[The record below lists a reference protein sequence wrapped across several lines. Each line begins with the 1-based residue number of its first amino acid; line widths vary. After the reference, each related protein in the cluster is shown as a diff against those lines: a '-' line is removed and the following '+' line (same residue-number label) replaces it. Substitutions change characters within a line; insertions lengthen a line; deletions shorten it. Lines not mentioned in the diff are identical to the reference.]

1 MNIEIG
7 DTIIDTNGTKWL
19 VFDFFNQNYCVTDLL
34 TQKIN
39 EVIEPGF
46 IKSVDKKP
54 TNVEY
59 LFLKRRE
66 KALEGLEKFV

>member
-7 DTIIDTNGTKWL
+7 DTIIDTNNNKWL
-19 VFDFFNQNYCVTDLL
+19 VFDFFNENYCVIDLL
-34 TQKIN
+34 TQKIS

-54 TNVEY
+54 ENVEY

-66 KALEGLEKFV
+66 KALKGLENYV